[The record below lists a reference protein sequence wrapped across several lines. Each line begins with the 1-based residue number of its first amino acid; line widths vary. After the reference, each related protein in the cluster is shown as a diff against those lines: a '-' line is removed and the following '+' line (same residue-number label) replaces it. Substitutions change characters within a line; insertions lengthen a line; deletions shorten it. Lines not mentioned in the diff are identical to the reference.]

1 MDIRIVPYAAGHEE
15 EVRRFVSRVRA
26 AGIDPLRY
34 SLRFPESCT
43 PAWQAGRE
51 GDVHEEYF
59 LALDSES
66 VVRGGYILKHQSFM
80 LRGEPRRLAHYS
92 LPISEGIAD
101 RRFAPVAL
109 KLLEHAL
116 ARQPLLMSLGIGGPE
131 IPLARFLRAAGW
143 SLVTIPFFFRV
154 VHPRAFLRNI
164 QVLRT
169 SAFRRL
175 ALDALAATGLGWL
188 GIKALQAMKRGYVP
202 PAAVSWAP
210 AAEPDDWADAPADE
224 IWREC
229 HRRYGLVAVRDR
241 RILGALYPSA
251 ERRFIRLT
259 VRRDGRPIGWAVL
272 LATAMS
278 SHKQFGGMRVGTLVD
293 CLALPEDARDV
304 AACAREFLAA
314 SGVDLMVSNQASDAW
329 GQALRDCGFLRGP
342 SNFLLAAAPKLAGQL
357 EPFAPSAGTFH
368 LNRGDGDGPANL

>member
-1 MDIRIVPYAAGHEE
+1 MAITIVPYAAKHEDG
-15 EVRRFVSRVRA
+15 VRRFVSRVRA

-34 SLRFPESCT
+34 SQRFPESCI
-43 PAWQAGRE
+43 PAWQAVRE
-51 GDVHEEYF
+51 GDLHEEYF
-59 LALDSES
+59 LALDTDS

-80 LRGEPRRLAHYS
+80 LRGEPRRLAHYA
-92 LPISEGIAD
+92 LPISEGIVD

-109 KLLEHAL
+109 KLLEDAL
-116 ARQPLLMSLGIGGPE
+116 ARQPLLMSLGIGGTE

-143 SLVTIPFFFRV
+143 SFVTVPFFFRV

-164 QVLRT
+164 EVLRT
-169 SAFRRL
+169 SAFRRM

-210 AAEPDDWADAPADE
+210 VAEPDDWADD

-229 HRRYGLVAVRDR
+229 RGRYGLAAVRDR

-251 ERRFIRLT
+251 ERRFVRLT
-259 VRRDGRPIGWAVL
+259 VSRHGRRIGWAVL

-293 CLALPEDARDV
+293 CLALPDDARDV
-304 AACAREFLAA
+304 AACARDCLEA
-314 SGVDLMVSNQASDAW
+314 SGVDLMVSNQASDVW

-357 EPFAPSAGTFH
+357 DPFAPSAGTFH
-368 LNRGDGDGPANL
+368 LNRGDGDGPINL